1 MTPKEYLSQY
11 RTLDVEINS
20 KLEQVA
26 QLRALASKV
35 SPSTGFGAAGGI
47 SDRVGKTVAKI
58 VDLENEIN
66 DDIDKLVEL
75 KREIRHILNSIPNS
89 TYRNVLEMRYF
100 LGMDWEEIGEKIGY
114 SPRQTIRFHGYALV
128 LIEKMSQFVLECH
141 GKSVYNDI
149 VR

>member
-20 KLEQVA
+20 KLEQVT
-26 QLRALASKV
+26 QLRALAAKV

-75 KREIRHILNSIPNS
+75 KREIRSRLATIKKPLHRIIL
-89 TYRNVLEMRYF
+89 
-100 LGMDWEEIGEKIGY
+100 EEHYINGKSFEKIGEKLNY
-114 SPRQTIRFHGYALV
+114 SKMQICRMHGTALTYMKF
-128 LIEKMSQFVLECH
+128 L
-141 GKSVYNDI
+141 
-149 VR
+149 

>member
-26 QLRALASKV
+26 QLRALAAKV

-58 VDLENEIN
+58 IDLENEIN

-75 KREIRHILNSIPNS
+75 KREIRQKIKSIDSRMQRTIL
-89 TYRNVLEMRYF
+89 
-100 LGMDWEEIGEKIGY
+100 EEIYFNKRTFAQIAEEFNCSERWIATLYKRGMKKIC
-114 SPRQTIRFHGYALV
+114 I
-128 LIEKMSQFVLECH
+128 
-141 GKSVYNDI
+141 
-149 VR
+149 

>member
-1 MTPKEYLSQY
+1 MTPKEYLSQC

-75 KREIRHILNSIPNS
+75 KKVIRIKINSMSKPIHRIILERKFILRNS
-89 TYRNVLEMRYF
+89 LESISE
-100 LGMDWEEIGEKIGY
+100 DIGY
-114 SPRQTIRFHGYALV
+114 SLPQTKRIYKAAIREF
-128 LIEKMSQFVLECH
+128 EK
-141 GKSVYNDI
+141 NDTL
-149 VR
+149 